1 MSHFT
6 LLIVGDDI
14 EGQMEK
20 YNENREVA
28 PYVELQG
35 EALDEELKKAL
46 GWLWATEA
54 TRHTDGRVDDR
65 TASLRKIIAKDTAL
79 DALTLEQKFRLAS
92 WWYSEED
99 LKIEGG
105 EIVKYSTYNQ
115 DSKWDWYEIGG
126 RWNGF
131 FTLKPGATGLPVK
144 PHYSEVDNPPDKTG
158 RTDQARKGDID
169 FDLMR
174 TEAAVQAAQEFQ
186 LMQDATEGIEPPT
199 ESWETVMRRAL
210 GGLAEIYFS
219 EENIPTSEETDTEI
233 RRRIDQAREER
244 NRHPFIRALRAAQLS
259 LWGDPYEEYCLGH
272 ENPVGE
278 YVRRA
283 RASVTSTYAMLIDGE
298 WVARGEMGWF
308 GISRGDLDK
317 ETWSTKVAE
326 TIDGLPDDTLLTLA
340 DCHI

>member
-6 LLIVGDDI
+6 LLVVGDDI
-14 EGQMEK
+14 EDQMEK

-54 TRHTDGRVDDR
+54 TRHTDGRVDNR
-65 TASLRKIIAKDTAL
+65 AASLRKIIAKDTAL
-79 DALTLEQKFRLAS
+79 DALTLEQKFQLAS
-92 WWYSEED
+92 WWSGGG

-131 FTLKPGATGLPVK
+131 FALKPGATGLPVR
-144 PHYSEVDNPPDKTG
+144 PHYSEIGNPPDRAG

-169 FDLMR
+169 LDLMR
-174 TEAAVQAAQEFQ
+174 TEAAVQAAQDFQ
-186 LMQDATEGIEPPT
+186 LMQDVARGIEPPT
-199 ESWETVMRRAL
+199 EPWETVMRRAL
-210 GGLAEIYFS
+210 GDLAETYFS
-219 EENIPTSEETDTEI
+219 EAEVSTSDEVDVEI
-233 RRRIDQAREER
+233 NRRIKQAREER
-244 NRHPFIRALRAAQLS
+244 GRHPFNQALRAARLC

-272 ENPVGE
+272 ENPPAE

-308 GISRGDLDK
+308 GISRGDLDR
-317 ETWSTKVAE
+317 ETWDTKVAE
-326 TIDGLPDDTLLTLA
+326 TIDGLPDDTLLTLV